1 MYESVCITALRF
13 ELIVLRLS
21 ALFMVSQVL
30 PGLISGT
37 AASSGAA
44 CSSVLDPIVT
54 EHCSYI
60 AAAAEDAADAV
71 DDAAELAGWQL
82 MWLHCLCLWCQAAA

>member
-71 DDAAELAGWQL
+71 DDAAVLAGWQL